1 VEFPLAAGI
10 QQAIRDQG
18 FEHLEPGRAF
28 LRVWQERLP
37 KGIEIEAIPEFQSKP
52 AAAPLAWAGQFDVI
66 KAELDGGMFE
76 AGVGRAVFGEEV
88 DLADLIAFIDGFDSE
103 GPAGAVAVVDFAEI
117 EQGFLDGTAPG
128 YTAVF
133 HDTPVTVFL
142 AVLESFV
149 RP

>member
-1 VEFPLAAGI
+1 MEFPLAAGI

-52 AAAPLAWAGQFDVI
+52 AAAPLAWTGQFDVI

-88 DLADLIAFIDGFDSE
+88 DLAGASRSSMASIARVQPARSLSLIS
-103 GPAGAVAVVDFAEI
+103 P
-117 EQGFLDGTAPG
+117 
-128 YTAVF
+128 
-133 HDTPVTVFL
+133 
-142 AVLESFV
+142 
-149 RP
+149 R